1 MMNSE
6 AEGQY
11 VALTG
16 RVPCKVVGP
25 VAKGDLLV
33 SSSEPGHAE
42 VKNDAKSGTILGKA
56 IGQNPEGNGP
66 AIIEVLVSLM

>member
-16 RVPCKVVGP
+16 RVPCKVVGK
-25 VAKGDLLV
+25 VEKGDIMV
-33 SSSEPGHAE
+33 ASEESGCAAVNNSARPG
-42 VKNDAKSGTILGKA
+42 SILGKA
-56 IGQNPEGNGP
+56 IGEHPEGEGP
-66 AIIEVLVSLM
+66 GIIEVLVSLM